1 MKSPPKPDERDNS
14 MYMEI
19 VASLMNMLGKDEIF
33 IPEKHFQNGEYEI
46 WRKFEYSDA
55 KGLTVKIVK
64 PRHEDEGKPE

>member
-1 MKSPPKPDERDNS
+1 MSNLPEPDEDDNQ

-33 IPEKHFQNGEYEI
+33 IPEKHFQNGEYEV

-55 KGLTVKIVK
+55 KGLRVKLVK
-64 PRHEDEGKPE
+64 PRAE